1 MTPALSAVSFGLAL
15 ILYSAASLLFF
26 LEVARNKGATLGA
39 SPRTDPMLGTPPE
52 RRADSKLRL
61 AAVLLG
67 FGAIAHAGYVTI
79 ASFIAHVCPIHS
91 VHFMLSV
98 ASLLAVAVYLA
109 ARRRFHVDALG
120 ILVSPLGL
128 AFLLGTYFLG
138 KPGPEPKLSS
148 SFIALHVM
156 ANLLG
161 VALFLLAGGAAALYL
176 VQEKRI
182 KQKRPALFANLPPLT
197 ALDHAVHRFLIAGFP
212 LLTIGIITG
221 TWWARQLERGSPDE
235 VMRIVFGYATW
246 LLIAGVLL
254 LRAAAGWRG
263 RRAAYGTLAG
273 FACATA
279 VLMVYLLRPAA
290 AALGG

>member
-1 MTPALSAVSFGLAL
+1 
-15 ILYSAASLLFF
+15 
-26 LEVARNKGATLGA
+26 
-39 SPRTDPMLGTPPE
+39 
-52 RRADSKLRL
+52 
-61 AAVLLG
+61 
-67 FGAIAHAGYVTI
+67 
-79 ASFIAHVCPIHS
+79 
-91 VHFMLSV
+91 
-98 ASLLAVAVYLA
+98 
-109 ARRRFHVDALG
+109 
-120 ILVSPLGL
+120 
-128 AFLLGTYFLG
+128 
-138 KPGPEPKLSS
+138 
-148 SFIALHVM
+148 
-156 ANLLG
+156 
-161 VALFLLAGGAAALYL
+161 
-176 VQEKRI
+176 
-182 KQKRPALFANLPPLT
+182 
-197 ALDHAVHRFLIAGFP
+197 